1 MAIIYLLT
9 NTINGKQYIGLTTK
23 GLDVRWATHCDKAR
37 RGSSFHIHRAIFK
50 YGQPAFIREVI
61 EHTSIDEMFERE
73 KYWIAKIQPEYNMTE
88 GGEGAVGRAIT
99 EETRK
104 RMSVAQSGKNN
115 PNYGISPSKEVRDKI
130 SASLKGKVISDETR
144 KKLSKALSGKIR
156 YRGKNSARYGK
167 THSPEAK
174 SKISKRISQYFANNK
189 IVWVNKDGKN
199 KRIPADQLQQ
209 FLDDEWAAGMII
221 VKS

>member
-1 MAIIYLLT
+1 M
-9 NTINGKQYIGLTTK
+9 
-23 GLDVRWATHCDKAR
+23 
-37 RGSSFHIHRAIFK
+37 
-50 YGQPAFIREVI
+50 
-61 EHTSIDEMFERE
+61 
-73 KYWIAKIQPEYNMTE
+73 
-88 GGEGAVGRAIT
+88 
-99 EETRK
+99 
-104 RMSVAQSGKNN
+104 
-115 PNYGISPSKEVRDKI
+115 
-130 SASLKGKVISDETR
+130 ISDETQ

-156 YRGKNSARYGK
+156 PRGKNSARYGK

-209 FLDDEWAAGMII
+209 FLDDAWVAGMIM